1 MSDIFSGLE
10 SMGLVGLSSVN
21 IYEEEK
27 TEEKTDKPSVII
39 PEIKETDYIF
49 DKKVKCPMCDKEF
62 LTKTVKTG
70 KAKSM
75 GADSDLRPKYANFDP
90 IKYDAIA
97 CPHCGYASLS
107 RFYGPLSSVQ
117 IKLIKEQVAA
127 KFSKLPETGEIY
139 SYDDAL
145 GRYKLALLNSIVK
158 KSKVSE
164 RAYTCLKTAWL
175 YRGKRENMKGD
186 TDTANA
192 LKADCLNK
200 EKEMLLN
207 AYEGFVVSREKENF
221 PICGMDEYTFDY
233 LLADLAARLQKYDM
247 AVNFAS
253 NVILSRT
260 APSRIKEKAR
270 DLRDSIKNKVNK

>member
-1 MSDIFSGLE
+1 
-10 SMGLVGLSSVN
+10 
-21 IYEEEK
+21 
-27 TEEKTDKPSVII
+27 
-39 PEIKETDYIF
+39 
-49 DKKVKCPMCDKEF
+49 
-62 LTKTVKTG
+62 
-70 KAKSM
+70 
-75 GADSDLRPKYANFDP
+75 
-90 IKYDAIA
+90 
-97 CPHCGYASLS
+97 
-107 RFYGPLSSVQ
+107 
-117 IKLIKEQVAA
+117 
-127 KFSKLPETGEIY
+127 
-139 SYDDAL
+139 
-145 GRYKLALLNSIVK
+145 
-158 KSKVSE
+158 
-164 RAYTCLKTAWL
+164 
-175 YRGKRENMKGD
+175 MKGD